1 MKLKKYSLG
10 IGDRFGHQAEAQL
23 TAIIKAAE
31 KDVNITPVWN
41 KSFREHNIIGSQ
53 PADVRYLAEKAVQAL
68 NWSKGYFVDADH
80 INLKTVPH
88 FIESS
93 DFFTLDVADAIGV
106 PPNENDIREFLEFA
120 EKYTRPFGIPGIPQK
135 IAVDHKSIEKIARKY
150 LAAVLAAADTYHYIQ
165 DNCQHDYVIELS
177 VDETDKPQSP
187 LELFF
192 ILSMAAW
199 QELPLATI
207 APKFSG
213 RFNKGVDYVGD
224 PAKFAVE
231 FEQDVAVVKFAIK
244 EFSLPDGLKL
254 SVHSGSDKFSLY
266 PHINSIITKTNAGL
280 HLKTAGTTWLEE
292 LIGLAAAGG
301 EGLEIAREIYCRA
314 YERYEEL
321 VKPYATVVDIDRTKL
336 PAPSVVKNWNSREY
350 VAALRHNQSEKLY
363 NPHLRQLL
371 HVGYKIAAEMG
382 ERYLSALNKY
392 AEYIAPNVTE
402 NLYQRHIQPLF
413 GVPVD

>member
-23 TAIIKAAE
+23 TAIVKAAE
-31 KDVNITPVWN
+31 KGVNITPVWN

-53 PADVRYLAEKAVQAL
+53 PADVRHSAEKAVQAL
-68 NWSKGYFVDADH
+68 NWSKEYFVDADH

-106 PPNENDIREFLEFA
+106 PPNENDIREFLKFA
-120 EKYTRPFGIPGIPQK
+120 EKYTQPFGIPGIPQK

-165 DNCQHDYVIELS
+165 HNCQHDYVIELS

-266 PHINSIITKTNAGL
+266 PHINSIITKTNSGL

-336 PAPSVVKNWNSREY
+336 PVPSVVNGWTSREY
-350 VAALRHNQSEKLY
+350 VSALRHNQTEKTY

-382 ERYLSALNKY
+382 ERYLSALKKY
-392 AEYIAPNVTE
+392 AEFIAPNVTE

>member
-1 MKLKKYSLG
+1 MKLGKYSLG
-10 IGDRFGHQAEAQL
+10 IGDRFGYQAEAQL

-31 KDVNITPVWN
+31 KGVQITPVWN

-53 PADVRYLAEKAVQAL
+53 PADVRRSAEKAVRAL
-68 NWSKGYFVDADH
+68 NWSQGYFVDADH
-80 INLKTVPH
+80 ISLKTVPH

-93 DFFTLDVADAIGV
+93 DFFTLDVADAIGA
-106 PPNENDIREFLEFA
+106 PASENDIQEFLKFA
-120 EKYTRPFGIPGIPQK
+120 EKYTRPFEIPGIPQK
-135 IAVDHKSIEKIARKY
+135 IEVTSKSIENIARKY
-150 LAAVLAAADTYHYIQ
+150 LAAVLSAADTYHYIQ

-177 VDETDKPQSP
+177 VDETDTPQSP

-192 ILSMAAW
+192 ILALAAW

-213 RFNKGVDYVGD
+213 RFNKGIDYVGD
-224 PAKFAVE
+224 PVKFAVE
-231 FEQDVAVVKFAIK
+231 FEQDVAVVKFAVG
-244 EFSLPDGLKL
+244 EFSLPEGLKL

-266 PHINSIITKTNAGL
+266 PHINRIITKTNAGL

-292 LIGLAAAGG
+292 LIGLATADG
-301 EGLEIAREIYCRA
+301 EGLEIAREIYSRA
-314 YERYEEL
+314 FEHYEEL

-336 PAPSVVKNWNSREY
+336 PAPSVVNSWTSREY
-350 VAALRHNQSEKLY
+350 VAALRHNQNEKAY

-382 ERYLSALNKY
+382 ERYLAALNKY
-392 AEYIAPNVTE
+392 AEFIAPNVTE

-413 GVPVD
+413 GIYG